1 MAIIKCKHCGEEIS
15 DNIIKCPYCGERLNQ
30 NVSEPVKEKTFS
42 TTDTGNNNEGI
53 LYRYADVILVLS
65 YVLGIF
71 LMIMGLSGMIVSNGN
86 SEAIGMSLLIIIYG
100 ILTIFIGY
108 VVKALIKVF
117 ANISINLRELNLKT
131 K

>member
-100 ILTIFIGY
+100 ILMIFIGY

>member
-15 DNIIKCPYCGERLNQ
+15 DSIIKCPYCGERLNQ